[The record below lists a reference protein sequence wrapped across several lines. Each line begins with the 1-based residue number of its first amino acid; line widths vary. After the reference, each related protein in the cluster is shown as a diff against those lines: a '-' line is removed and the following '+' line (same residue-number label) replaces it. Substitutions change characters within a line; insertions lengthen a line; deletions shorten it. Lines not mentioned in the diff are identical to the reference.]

1 MPGQVG
7 PVNNEQEGLLAY
19 LAQMRYVVR
28 LTAYG
33 LTDEQLRATPSASEL
48 SVGGIIKHCAS
59 TEENWLAT
67 IRREPQSVDF
77 QQYAANFKLADDETI
92 EDVFA
97 RYDRVAEQTE
107 KTVTE
112 IGDLGHRTPVDHSVP
127 WNRKDLEYF
136 TVRWVL
142 LHLIEET
149 ARHAGHADIVRESV
163 DGATAFALLAA
174 AEGWPA
180 TPWLQPWQPA
190 ARSAATPD

>member
-33 LTDEQLRATPSASEL
+33 LTDEQLRATPAASEL

-59 TEENWLAT
+59 TEENWLST

-77 QQYAANFKLADDETI
+77 QQYAENFKLADGESID
-92 EDVFA
+92 DVFA

-107 KTVTE
+107 KTISE
-112 IGDLGHRTPVDHSVP
+112 LGDLDYQIEIDHSVP
-127 WNRKDLEYF
+127 WNRKDL
-136 TVRWVL
+136 THWNVRWIL
-142 LHLIEET
+142 LHLIQET
-149 ARHAGHADIVRESV
+149 ARHTGHADIVRESV
-163 DGATAFALLAA
+163 DGATAFPLMAA

-180 TPWLQPWQPA
+180 TPWVQPWSATTTA
-190 ARSAATPD
+190 ADE